1 MNSVPL
7 ILIAV
12 SSIGWVVFAVGF
24 VWNGITTSKQ
34 RMTEKEAAAFAQ
46 APRRASTGD
55 VVARRTVQRTWF
67 RGRAWGVSWSD
78 EMSFGDL
85 KAAFRQGRW
94 RESARYQQ
102 FALAV
107 GGSIVGLFGLVLLIG
122 WEFGTI
128 GFLVAI
134 AIVLYVSLQLTRA
147 FVRA

>member
-24 VWNGITTSKQ
+24 VWNGITAPKQ
-34 RMTEKEAAAFAQ
+34 RMTEKEAAEFAQ
-46 APRRASTGD
+46 APGRASRGD
-55 VVARRTVQRTWF
+55 VVARRTFRRTWF
-67 RGRAWGVSWSD
+67 RGRAWGASWFD
-78 EMSFGDL
+78 EMSFGEL
-85 KAAFRQGRW
+85 KAAFRQSRW

-107 GGSIVGLFGLVLLIG
+107 GGFIVGFFGLVLLIG

-128 GFLVAI
+128 GFLVAS
-134 AIVLYVSLQLTRA
+134 AIVLYVLFQLTRA
-147 FVRA
+147 FSRA